1 AVVGFVIFL
10 GVVRF
15 RTNPWYYLPLMAV
28 VAVSA
33 DGVLCTVV
41 AGLPGRVLRLGGGVL
56 LAALMFPGAWQRMR
70 TRPTNMDLVAAELQA
85 LAVQRVL
92 IVVSPW
98 FTRSPSNATPLPP
111 RRPLRLVLRP

>member
-1 AVVGFVIFL
+1 AGCMARWTRLRTERTERQREIVWFCTLTEAGAVVGFVIFL

-41 AGLPGRVLRLGGGVL
+41 AGLPGRVLRLGGGVFV
-56 LAALMFPGAWQRMR
+56 AALWVPGCWGGMR
-70 TRPTNMDLVAAELQA
+70 T
-85 LAVQRVL
+85 
-92 IVVSPW
+92 
-98 FTRSPSNATPLPP
+98 
-111 RRPLRLVLRP
+111 